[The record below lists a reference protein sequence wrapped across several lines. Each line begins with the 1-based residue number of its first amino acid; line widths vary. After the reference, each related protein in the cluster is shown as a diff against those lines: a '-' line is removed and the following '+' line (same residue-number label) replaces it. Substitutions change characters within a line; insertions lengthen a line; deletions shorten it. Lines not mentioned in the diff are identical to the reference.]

1 MIPEADF
8 IMLSALQHYLFCPR
22 QCALIHLEQQWAEN
36 RYTAEGQ
43 VLHERADSKKS
54 ETEGGVRIVR
64 TLPLSSHQLGVTGQA
79 DVVEFHADGTVFPV
93 EYKRGKPKKNR
104 CDEVQLC
111 AQALCLEEMLNINI
125 AEGALF
131 YGKRR
136 RRTGVAFDDELR
148 ELTQHV
154 IHQVHGL
161 LVSGVTPAA
170 SYEPKC
176 DQCSLLN
183 ICLPN
188 SCAKGRSVK
197 RYMQRMLEGQL

>member
-1 MIPEADF
+1 MFPESDF

-43 VLHERADSKKS
+43 VLHERVDSNKS
-54 ETEGGVRIVR
+54 DTAGDVRIAR
-64 TLPLSSHQLGVTGQA
+64 TLPLCSHRLGVSGQA
-79 DVVEFHADGTVFPV
+79 DVVEFHDDGTVFPV
-93 EYKRGKPKKNR
+93 EYKRGKPKQNR

-111 AQALCLEEMLNINI
+111 AQALCLEEMLTLQIN
-125 AEGALF
+125 EGALF

-136 RRTGVAFDDELR
+136 RRTVVAFDEELR
-148 ELTQHV
+148 QLTEHV
-154 IHQVHGL
+154 VRQVHKL
-161 LVSGVTPAA
+161 LIEGVTPSA
-170 SYEPKC
+170 SYEAKC
-176 DQCSLLN
+176 DNCSLLN
-183 ICLPN
+183 ICLPK

>member
-1 MIPEADF
+1 MIPESDF

-43 VLHERADSKKS
+43 VLHERVDSNKS
-54 ETEGGVRIVR
+54 DTAGDVRIVR
-64 TLPLSSHQLGVTGQA
+64 SLPLCSHRLGVSGQA
-79 DVVEFHADGTVFPV
+79 DVVEFHHDGTVFPV

-111 AQALCLEEMLNINI
+111 AQALCLEEMLTLKID
-125 AEGALF
+125 EGALF

-136 RRTGVAFDDELR
+136 RRTIVVFDEQLR
-148 ELTQHV
+148 QLTQHV
-154 IHQVHGL
+154 IHQVHQL
-161 LVSGVTPAA
+161 FVDGVTPSA
-170 SYEPKC
+170 SYEAKC
-176 DQCSLLN
+176 DNCSLLN
-183 ICLPN
+183 ICLPK

-197 RYMQRMLEGQL
+197 RYMQRMMEGQL